1 MVIPG
6 DNSGKRADSAAER
19 GIRAYDF
26 DFIVFLYAFPCE
38 NGVLK
43 RFRAGKRTAAHAGS
57 RGVVRSLRDY
67 RHLRVCARAGKGG
80 VAG

>member
-26 DFIVFLYAFPCE
+26 DFIAFLYAFPCE

-43 RFRAGKRTAAHAGS
+43 RFRAEKRTAA
-57 RGVVRSLRDY
+57 
-67 RHLRVCARAGKGG
+67 RAGKRG
-80 VAG
+80 AL

>member
-6 DNSGKRADSAAER
+6 DDSGKRANSVAER

-26 DFIVFLYAFPCE
+26 DFIVFLYAFPCK

-43 RFRAGKRTAAHAGS
+43 RLLAE
-57 RGVVRSLRDY
+57 RGMQPQGEVKFS
-67 RHLRVCARAGKGG
+67 GN
-80 VAG
+80 

>member
-1 MVIPG
+1 MIPG

-26 DFIVFLYAFPCE
+26 DFIVFLYAFPCK

-43 RFRAGKRTAAHAGS
+43 RFRAGIRTAARAVS
-57 RGVVRSLRDY
+57 RGV
-67 RHLRVCARAGKGG
+67 AG
-80 VAG
+80 

>member
-1 MVIPG
+1 MVIPSE
-6 DNSGKRADSAAER
+6 NPGKRADSAAER

-43 RFRAGKRTAAHAGS
+43 RFRAGKRTAA
-57 RGVVRSLRDY
+57 
-67 RHLRVCARAGKGG
+67 RAGKWG

>member
-6 DNSGKRADSAAER
+6 ENPGKRADSAVEKAFC
-19 GIRAYDF
+19 AYDF

-43 RFRAGKRTAAHAGS
+43 RFRAGKKTA
-57 RGVVRSLRDY
+57 
-67 RHLRVCARAGKGG
+67 ARAGKWG
-80 VAG
+80 AL